1 MNEQIKQIAERL
13 KGLRDSL
20 DLSIEEMAKQSNR
33 TTEEIRL
40 YEAGETDIPM
50 SFLFDVA
57 QHFNMNT
64 STLISG
70 EEPRMKTYFLTRY
83 GKGKSVERNKVYKY
97 QALASGYMHPDAE
110 PFEVTVEPNDR
121 EIHLNSHKGEEFNY
135 ILEGRLLF
143 RINNKDLILNTGDSI
158 YFDSSN
164 QHGMKALDNK
174 PVKFLAIINK

>member
-20 DLSIEEMAKQSNR
+20 DLSIEEMALRSNHAP
-33 TTEEIRL
+33 EEISR
-40 YEAGETDIPM
+40 YETGETDIPM
-50 SFLFDVA
+50 SFLFNVA
-57 QHFNMNT
+57 QSFNINT

-83 GKGKSVERNKVYKY
+83 GKGKSVERNRAYKY
-97 QALASGYMHPDAE
+97 QDLASGYVHPNME

-121 EIHLNSHKGEEFNY
+121 EIHLNSHEGEEFNY

-143 RINNKDLILNTGDSI
+143 RINNKDLILNPGDSI
-158 YFDSSN
+158 YFDSSGL
-164 QHGMKALDNK
+164 HGMKALDNK
-174 PVKFLAIINK
+174 QVKFLAMINK